1 MWFTNLS
8 WITFFSSSLKTRQ
21 IFSFPSLKWQRLA
34 MPGPVVH
41 IWQCYLEWLKSSR
54 KFFSSG
60 GGLFIAL
67 GLVQV
72 KVSAGLLSKVSV
84 SVLFLQH
91 TPPVP
96 SSFCH
101 HNVQLCACD
110 FSRKVRGVV
119 FKFRCILKISIRISL
134 NISTSVSAT
143 KIWYISHQPNID
155 KKISPVSLCHA

>member
-8 WITFFSSSLKTRQ
+8 WIIFFFILSQNKTNFLFPFFKVATPCYAWARCAYMTRLFRMVKTVKE
-21 IFSFPSLKWQRLA
+21 IFYFQ
-34 MPGPVVH
+34 
-41 IWQCYLEWLKSSR
+41 
-54 KFFSSG
+54 

-155 KKISPVSLCHA
+155 KKISSMSLCHA